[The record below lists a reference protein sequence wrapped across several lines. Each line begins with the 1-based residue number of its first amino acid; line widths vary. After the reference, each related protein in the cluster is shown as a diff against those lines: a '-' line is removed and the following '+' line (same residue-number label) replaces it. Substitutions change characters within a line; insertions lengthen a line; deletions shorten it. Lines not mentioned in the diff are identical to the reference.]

1 MKKVGFMIGLVVGT
15 IGTSML
21 FTNEKF
27 NKMAQKLKN

>member
-1 MKKVGFMIGLVVGT
+1 MRKAGFMIGMIVGT

-27 NKMAQKLKN
+27 SKVAQKLKR

>member
-1 MKKVGFMIGLVVGT
+1 MKKAGFIFGIIMGT

-27 NKMAQKLKN
+27 NKVAQKLRQ

>member
-1 MKKVGFMIGLVVGT
+1 MKKAGFMIGLIMGT

-27 NKMAQKLKN
+27 NKVAQKLRN